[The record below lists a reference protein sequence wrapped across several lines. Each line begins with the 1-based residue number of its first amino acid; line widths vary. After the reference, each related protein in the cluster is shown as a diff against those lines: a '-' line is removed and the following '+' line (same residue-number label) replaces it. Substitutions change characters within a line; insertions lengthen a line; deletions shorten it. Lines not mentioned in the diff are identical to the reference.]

1 MKLEIITPEKEYF
14 SGEVEYVEIPGI
26 EGHMGLLPGHAPLVT
41 MLNDEPD
48 EDLKYKVDKNS
59 KEIEL
64 ALGPGYLEIAQ
75 DKISVLTDWIVSEED
90 DIDVDA
96 AEEAMQR
103 AKDALENAPGY
114 FGEKFN
120 KHFEKHGGYDGLLDR
135 AKKGTLA
142 DLMLEDEELAAA
154 FAAVQVIRTF
164 DQE

>member
-14 SGEVEYVEIPGI
+14 SCEVEYVEIPGV

-48 EDLKYKVDKNS
+48 EDLRYKVDKNS

-64 ALGPGYLEIAQ
+64 ALGPGYMEIAQ

-103 AKDALENAPGY
+103 AKDALENVT
-114 FGEKFN
+114 E
-120 KHFEKHGGYDGLLDR
+120 
-135 AKKGTLA
+135 
-142 DLMLEDEELAAA
+142 EDEKYDALQATIARSLAQIS
-154 FAAVQVIRTF
+154 VKTRRKNL
-164 DQE
+164 

>member
-103 AKDALENAPGY
+103 AKDALENVT
-114 FGEKFN
+114 E
-120 KHFEKHGGYDGLLDR
+120 
-135 AKKGTLA
+135 
-142 DLMLEDEELAAA
+142 EDEKYDALQATIARSLA
-154 FAAVQVIRTF
+154 QISIKTRRKNL
-164 DQE
+164 

>member
-14 SGEVEYVEIPGI
+14 SGEVEYVEIPGV
-26 EGHMGLLPGHAPLVT
+26 EGHMGLLPGLAPLVT

-48 EDLKYKVDKNS
+48 EDLRYKVDKNS

-64 ALGPGYLEIAQ
+64 ALGPGYMEIAQ

-103 AKDALENAPGY
+103 AKDALENVT
-114 FGEKFN
+114 E
-120 KHFEKHGGYDGLLDR
+120 
-135 AKKGTLA
+135 
-142 DLMLEDEELAAA
+142 EDEKYDALQATIARSLAQIS
-154 FAAVQVIRTF
+154 VKTRRKNL
-164 DQE
+164 

>member
-14 SGEVEYVEIPGI
+14 SGEVEYVEIPGV

-48 EDLKYKVDKNS
+48 EDLRYKVDKNS

-64 ALGPGYLEIAQ
+64 ALGPGYMEIAQ

-96 AEEAMQR
+96 VEEAMQR
-103 AKDALENAPGY
+103 AKDALENVT
-114 FGEKFN
+114 E
-120 KHFEKHGGYDGLLDR
+120 
-135 AKKGTLA
+135 
-142 DLMLEDEELAAA
+142 EDEKYDALQATIARSLAQIS
-154 FAAVQVIRTF
+154 VKTRRKNL
-164 DQE
+164 

>member
-14 SGEVEYVEIPGI
+14 SGEVEYVEIPGV

-48 EDLKYKVDKNS
+48 EDLRYKVDKNS

-103 AKDALENAPGY
+103 AKDALENVT
-114 FGEKFN
+114 E
-120 KHFEKHGGYDGLLDR
+120 
-135 AKKGTLA
+135 
-142 DLMLEDEELAAA
+142 EDEKYDALQATIARSLAQIS
-154 FAAVQVIRTF
+154 VKPRRKNL
-164 DQE
+164 

>member
-14 SGEVEYVEIPGI
+14 SGEVEYVEIPGV

-103 AKDALENAPGY
+103 AKDALENVT
-114 FGEKFN
+114 E
-120 KHFEKHGGYDGLLDR
+120 
-135 AKKGTLA
+135 
-142 DLMLEDEELAAA
+142 EDEKYDALQATIARSLA
-154 FAAVQVIRTF
+154 QISIKNRRKNL
-164 DQE
+164 

>member
-14 SGEVEYVEIPGI
+14 SGEVEYVEIPGV

-48 EDLKYKVDKNS
+48 EDLRYKVDKNS

-64 ALGPGYLEIAQ
+64 ALGPGYMEIAQ

-103 AKDALENAPGY
+103 AKDALENVT
-114 FGEKFN
+114 E
-120 KHFEKHGGYDGLLDR
+120 
-135 AKKGTLA
+135 
-142 DLMLEDEELAAA
+142 EDEKYDALQATIARSLA
-154 FAAVQVIRTF
+154 QISIKNRRKNL
-164 DQE
+164 

>member
-14 SGEVEYVEIPGI
+14 SGEVEYVEIPGV

-64 ALGPGYLEIAQ
+64 ALGPGYMEIAQ

-103 AKDALENAPGY
+103 AKDALENVT
-114 FGEKFN
+114 E
-120 KHFEKHGGYDGLLDR
+120 
-135 AKKGTLA
+135 
-142 DLMLEDEELAAA
+142 EDEKYDALQATIARSLAQIS
-154 FAAVQVIRTF
+154 VKNRRKNL
-164 DQE
+164 

>member
-14 SGEVEYVEIPGI
+14 SGEVEYVEIPGV

-48 EDLKYKVDKNS
+48 EDLRYKVDKNS

-64 ALGPGYLEIAQ
+64 ALGPGYMEIAQ

-103 AKDALENAPGY
+103 AKDALENVT
-114 FGEKFN
+114 E
-120 KHFEKHGGYDGLLDR
+120 
-135 AKKGTLA
+135 
-142 DLMLEDEELAAA
+142 EDEKYDALQATIARSLAQIS
-154 FAAVQVIRTF
+154 VKNRRKNL
-164 DQE
+164 

>member
-90 DIDVDA
+90 DNDVDA

-103 AKDALENAPGY
+103 AKDALENVT
-114 FGEKFN
+114 E
-120 KHFEKHGGYDGLLDR
+120 
-135 AKKGTLA
+135 
-142 DLMLEDEELAAA
+142 EDEKYDALQATIARSLA
-154 FAAVQVIRTF
+154 QISIKTRRKNL
-164 DQE
+164 